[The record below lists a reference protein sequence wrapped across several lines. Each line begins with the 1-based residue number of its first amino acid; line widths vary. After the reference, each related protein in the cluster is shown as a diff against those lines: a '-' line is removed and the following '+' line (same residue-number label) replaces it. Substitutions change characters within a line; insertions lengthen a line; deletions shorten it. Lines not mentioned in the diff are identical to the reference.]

1 MHFGE
6 SLHIFIKYVTT
17 YKTNTITFENNIL
30 SFHKEELVT
39 IWNTVLNNNLQWPSI
54 ARSFVNYDIKSVTP
68 KDVENNI
75 KQYKFPYNFKIDT
88 ILIRP
93 PRSKKIKHIKETKII
108 KKSILRNVQEK
119 KTVCIKKRV
128 HFDDSV
134 FEDSSI
140 LDKNLNI
147 EDKQILNNYEQIK
160 QELLNTYN
168 YNHNDYNYNSIHQ
181 NVQLIKQSSF
191 SKIPF

>member
-17 YKTNTITFENNIL
+17 YETNTITFKNNIL
-30 SFHKEELVT
+30 SFHKEELVK

-54 ARSFVNYDIKSVTP
+54 ARSFVNYEIKSVTP

-75 KQYKFPYNFKIDT
+75 KQYKFPCHFKIDT

-93 PRSKKIKHIKETKII
+93 PRSKKIKHIKETKIF
-108 KKSILRNVQEK
+108 KKSILRNVQER
-119 KTVCIKKRV
+119 KTCCIKKKV

-134 FEDSSI
+134 LEDSSI
-140 LDKNLNI
+140 LKKNLYM
-147 EDKQILNNYEQIK
+147 EDILNNYEQIK

-168 YNHNDYNYNSIHQ
+168 YHHTIHQ
-181 NVQLIKQSSF
+181 DVQLIKQNSF